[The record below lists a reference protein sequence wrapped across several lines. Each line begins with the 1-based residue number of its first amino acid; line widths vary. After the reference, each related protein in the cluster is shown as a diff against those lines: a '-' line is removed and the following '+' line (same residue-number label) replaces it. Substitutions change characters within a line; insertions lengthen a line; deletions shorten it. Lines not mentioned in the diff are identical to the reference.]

1 MIRTM
6 IATCLGVLL
15 AVAVLL
21 GLWAILR
28 WNSAGTVNIPQTI
41 EIQPTYAQRMVQ
53 QGYWHDH
60 ATDRW
65 YSDWLIFQD
74 HCRLISGTP
83 ADATLHC
90 EKPLD
95 PSLGLPNTDKTP

>member
-21 GLWAILR
+21 RLWVLLR
-28 WNSAGTVNIPQTI
+28 WKASPAISISPAS

-53 QGYWHDH
+53 LGYWHDH

-65 YSDWLIFQD
+65 YSSMLFYAD
-74 HCRLISGTP
+74 HCRLIAGTQ
-83 ADATLHC
+83 ADATLQC
-90 EKPLD
+90 QTPLN
-95 PSLGLPNTDKTP
+95 PRFGLPNKDETP

>member
-21 GLWAILR
+21 GLWAALR
-28 WNSAGTVNIPQTI
+28 WSSPGTVNVPQITAI
-41 EIQPTYAQRMVQ
+41 EPTYAQRMVQ
-53 QGYWHDH
+53 QGYFHDH
-60 ATDRW
+60 ESNRW
-65 YSDWLIFQD
+65 YSYWVILQD
-74 HCRLISGTP
+74 RCRLISGTA
-83 ADATLHC
+83 ADATLEC

-95 PSLGLPNTDKTP
+95 PSLGLPNTDETP

>member
-1 MIRTM
+1 MIRTI

-15 AVAVLL
+15 AVAVLI

-28 WNSAGTVNIPQTI
+28 WNAPQAVSI
-41 EIQPTYAQRMVQ
+41 SPAAEVQPSYAQRMVQ

-65 YSDWLIFQD
+65 YLDWLIFQD
-74 HCRLISGTP
+74 HCRLISGTA
-83 ADATLHC
+83 ADATLQC

-95 PSLGLPNTDKTP
+95 PRFGLPNRDK